1 MYKNNIIMENTY
13 TRFGD
18 LVEHQFFILEGLTL
32 CKFGKYGF
40 GLNGDEKFIQVIDP
54 ETLVNKIELKEIFN
68 KKKK

>member
-18 LVEHQFFILEGLTL
+18 LEEHQFFILEGLTL

-40 GLNGDEKFIQVIDP
+40 GLNGGEKFMKVIDP
-54 ETLVNKIELKEIFN
+54 ETLVNKTDIKEIFN
-68 KKKK
+68 KKNK